1 MPRIHDISAPI
12 AAGGVVYPGNPPIEL
27 ELQQALA
34 RGDGANVSTLSF
46 GSHTAT
52 HVDAAKHFFDDGQTV
67 DDLPLDRLI
76 GPCVVLEFDD
86 DVMAI
91 GKAELQRHDLTGV
104 KRVLCK
110 TRNSRI
116 LQRRP
121 EFVKDY
127 TYVSPEGAEHLVSL
141 GVELVGVDYL
151 SVEQFRSGHH
161 RTHRALLEAE
171 VVIIEGLALADVR
184 PGNYELI
191 CLPLKLAGL
200 DGAPARAV
208 LIESTA
214 A

>member
-1 MPRIHDISAPI
+1 MPIYDISLGVT
-12 AAGGVVYPGNPPIEL
+12 AGGVVYPGNPPIEI

-34 RGDGANVSTLSF
+34 RGDGANVSSLAF

-52 HVDAAKHFFDDGQTV
+52 HVDAARHFFDDGQTV
-67 DDLPLDRLI
+67 DRLPLERLI

-86 DVMAI
+86 RVMAI
-91 GKAELQRHDLTGV
+91 GKAELLRHDLTGV

-110 TRNSRI
+110 TRNSRT
-116 LQRRP
+116 LQRQP
-121 EFVKDY
+121 DFAKDY
-127 TYVSPEGAEHLVSL
+127 TYLSPEGAEYLVGL

-151 SVEQFRSGHH
+151 SVEQFKSGHH

-171 VVIIEGLALADVR
+171 VVIVEGLALGEIL
-184 PGNYELI
+184 PGKYQLI

-208 LIESTA
+208 LVD
-214 A
+214 

>member
-1 MPRIHDISAPI
+1 MARIYDISLDI
-12 AAGGVVYPGNPPIEL
+12 IAGGVVYAGNPPIAI
-27 ELQQALA
+27 ELQQSLA
-34 RGDGANVSTLSF
+34 RGDGANVSSLSF

-67 DDLPLDRLI
+67 DQLPLDRLI
-76 GPCVVLEFDD
+76 GPCIVVDIDD
-86 DVMAI
+86 TVMAI
-91 GKAELQRHDLTGV
+91 DRAELERHDLEGA
-104 KRVLCK
+104 KRVLFK

-116 LQRRP
+116 LQRKR

-127 TYVSPEGAEHLVSL
+127 TYVAPDAAEHLVSL

-171 VVIIEGLALADVR
+171 VVIIEGLALADV
-184 PGNYELI
+184 PAGGYQLI
-191 CLPLKLAGL
+191 CLPMKLKGL

-208 LIESTA
+208 LIA
-214 A
+214 

>member
-1 MPRIHDISAPI
+1 MPRIYDISLDI
-12 AAGGVVYPGNPPIEL
+12 VAGGVVYAGNPPIAI

-34 RGDGANVSTLSF
+34 RGDGANVSSLSF

-67 DDLPLDRLI
+67 DQLSLERLM
-76 GPCVVLEFDD
+76 GPCIVVDIDD
-86 DVMAI
+86 SVMAI
-91 GKAELQRHDLTGV
+91 DRAELGRHDLAGA
-104 KRVLCK
+104 KRVLFK

-116 LQRRP
+116 LQRKP

-127 TYVSPEGAEHLVSL
+127 TYVAPDAAEHLVNL

-161 RTHRALLEAE
+161 RTHRALLEAK
-171 VVIIEGLALADVR
+171 VVIIEGLALAEV
-184 PGNYELI
+184 PAGSYHLI
-191 CLPLKLAGL
+191 CLPIRLKGL

-208 LIESTA
+208 LIASS
-214 A
+214 

>member
-1 MPRIHDISAPI
+1 MPIYDISLAVTT
-12 AAGGVVYPGNPPIEL
+12 GGVVYPGNPPIEI

-34 RGDGANVSTLSF
+34 RGDGANVSSLSF

-67 DDLPLDRLI
+67 DHLPLDRLI

-86 DVMAI
+86 SVMAI
-91 GKAELQRHDLTGV
+91 GPTELRRHDLTGV

-116 LQRRP
+116 LQRQP
-121 EFVKDY
+121 LFAKDY
-127 TYVSPEGAEHLVSL
+127 TYISPEGADHLVSM

-151 SVEQFRSGHH
+151 SIEQFKSGHH

-171 VVIIEGLALADVR
+171 VVIIEGLALADVL
-184 PGNYELI
+184 PGKYQLV
-191 CLPLKLAGL
+191 CLPLKLSGL

-208 LIESTA
+208 LIG
-214 A
+214 

>member
-1 MPRIHDISAPI
+1 MPIYDISLGVT
-12 AAGGVVYPGNPPIEL
+12 AGGVVYPGNPPIEI

-34 RGDGANVSTLSF
+34 RGDGANVSSLAF

-67 DDLPLDRLI
+67 DHLPLERLI

-86 DVMAI
+86 RVMSI
-91 GKAELQRHDLTGV
+91 GKTELLRHDLTGV

-110 TRNSRI
+110 TRNSRS
-116 LQRRP
+116 LQQQSG
-121 EFVKDY
+121 FAKDY
-127 TYVSPEGAEHLVSL
+127 TYISPEGADYLVAL

-151 SVEQFRSGHH
+151 SVEQFKSGHH

-171 VVIIEGLALADVR
+171 VVIVEGLALGEIL
-184 PGNYELI
+184 PGKYQLI

-208 LIESTA
+208 LID
-214 A
+214 

>member
-1 MPRIHDISAPI
+1 MPRIHDISLDVT
-12 AAGGVVYPGNPPIEL
+12 AGGVVYPGNPPIEFV
-27 ELQQALA
+27 LQQALA
-34 RGDGANVSTLSF
+34 RGDGANVSTLAF

-52 HVDAAKHFFDDGQTV
+52 HVDAARHFFDDGQTV
-67 DDLPLDRLI
+67 EQLPLERLI

-86 DVMAI
+86 SVMSI
-91 GKAELQRHDLTGV
+91 GKTELMRHDLTGV

-127 TYVSPEGAEHLVSL
+127 TYVSPEGAEYLVSL
-141 GVELVGVDYL
+141 GVELIGVDYL
-151 SVEQFRSGHH
+151 SVEQFNSGHH

-171 VVIIEGLALADVR
+171 MVIIEGLALADVQ
-184 PGNYELI
+184 PGKYELI
-191 CLPLKLAGL
+191 CLPLKLVGL

-208 LIESTA
+208 LIG
-214 A
+214 

>member
-1 MPRIHDISAPI
+1 MPRIYDISLPVT
-12 AAGGVVYPGNPPIEL
+12 AGGVVYPGNPPIVFEA
-27 ELQQALA
+27 QQALA
-34 RGDGANVSTLSF
+34 RGDGANVSSLAF

-67 DDLPLDRLI
+67 DHLPLERLI
-76 GPCVVLEFDD
+76 GPCVVLEFGER
-86 DVMAI
+86 VMSI
-91 GKAELQRHDLTGV
+91 GKADLQRHDLTGV

-110 TRNSRI
+110 TRNSTV

-127 TYVSPEGAEHLVSL
+127 TYISPEGAEYLVGL

-151 SVEQFRSGHH
+151 SVEQFKSGHH
-161 RTHRALLEAE
+161 RTHLALLEAE
-171 VVIIEGLALADVR
+171 VVIIEGLALADVL
-184 PGNYELI
+184 PGRYQLV

-208 LIESTA
+208 LID
-214 A
+214 

>member
-1 MPRIHDISAPI
+1 MPRIYDISLGVI
-12 AAGGVVYPGNPPIEL
+12 AGGVVYPGNPPIEI

-34 RGDGANVSTLSF
+34 RGDGANVSSLAF

-67 DDLPLDRLI
+67 DHLPLERLI

-86 DVMAI
+86 RVMSI
-91 GKAELQRHDLTGV
+91 GKAELLRHDLTGV

-110 TRNSRI
+110 TRNSRA
-116 LQRRP
+116 LQRQP
-121 EFVKDY
+121 DFAKDY
-127 TYVSPEGAEHLVSL
+127 TYISPEGAEYLVSL

-151 SVEQFRSGHH
+151 SVEQFKSGHH

-171 VVIIEGLALADVR
+171 VVIIEGLALGEIL
-184 PGNYELI
+184 PGKYQLI

-208 LIESTA
+208 LID
-214 A
+214 